1 MCEMYLL
8 AEVHHTKQLYTM
20 KDTCLNKEKPNIKN
34 DFYSK
39 QVIGHNPKISC
50 GWMLLFLV

>member
-8 AEVHHTKQLYTM
+8 AELHHTKQLYTV
-20 KDTCLNKEKPNIKN
+20 KDTCLNKEKPNNKN

-39 QVIGHNPKISC
+39 QVIKHNHK
-50 GWMLLFLV
+50 

>member
-8 AEVHHTKQLYTM
+8 VEVRHTKQLYTM
-20 KDTCLNKEKPNIKN
+20 EDTCLNKEKPNIKN

-39 QVIGHNPKISC
+39 KAI
-50 GWMLLFLV
+50 